1 MLVLMDKPSSTG
13 RELEKAL
20 RRELGEVGVETF
32 PLKVN
37 WTGKMV
43 IQPFPVLN
51 SQSRSDKLAQ
61 LTWLELNGVRVPKFS
76 LAPQPNWLGRTI
88 FHQRSRDFRQKVD
101 PDFWTEYTPVE
112 EEWRLHFF
120 RSKKGNLRLLRSGI
134 KVPKP
139 GANPLFRGHSLG
151 WRISYTGGAPEVLR
165 TSARRAVDA
174 LQLDFGA
181 VDIGFTPGEEP
192 VIFEVNT
199 CPGLDSG
206 TLELYVQNILER
218 GAL

>member
-1 MLVLMDKPSSTG
+1 MIVLMDKPSDTG
-13 RELEKAL
+13 LELEKAL
-20 RRELGEVGVETF
+20 RKELGEVGVETF
-32 PLKVN
+32 PLMVN
-37 WTGKMV
+37 WTGKRV
-43 IQPFPVLN
+43 IMALPVLN

-61 LTWLELNGVRVPKFS
+61 LIRLEMKGVRVPRFS
-76 LAPQPNWLGRTI
+76 PTPKPNWLGRTI
-88 FHQRSRDFRQKVD
+88 HHQRSMDFRARVN

-112 EEWRLHFF
+112 DEWRLHFF

-151 WRISYTGGAPEVLR
+151 WRISYTGGAPEALR
-165 TSARRAVDA
+165 ASARRAVDA
-174 LQLDFGA
+174 LHLDFGA

-192 VIFEVNT
+192 VVFEVNT

-206 TLELYVQNILER
+206 TLNLYVREILER
-218 GAL
+218 GKN